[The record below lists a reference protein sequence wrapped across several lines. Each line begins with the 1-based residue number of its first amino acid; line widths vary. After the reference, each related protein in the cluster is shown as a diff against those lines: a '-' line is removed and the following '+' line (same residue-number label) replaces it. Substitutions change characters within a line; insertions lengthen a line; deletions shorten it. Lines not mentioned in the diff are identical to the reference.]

1 MDSQVFSIL
10 RNYRREE
17 EMEVQTD
24 RSVGTAWK
32 GLYGASFS
40 QKSAGLQKLI
50 LESIVKDERSTGTL
64 RIAQV
69 YNI

>member
-1 MDSQVFSIL
+1 
-10 RNYRREE
+10 
-17 EMEVQTD
+17 MEVQTD

-32 GLYGASFS
+32 VLYGSSFS

-50 LESIVKDERSTGTL
+50 LESLVKDERSTGTL